1 MMKARITICT
11 LMFVLSNY
19 TLGYPVG
26 VVEDATQVPKVTKEI
41 EDKQGTA
48 EPEKQRGMVGEEGV
62 LVPKVAEEDRPFLSA
77 DVGFYSLYIWRGW
90 QLSKDS
96 LVIQPSATLGYKG
109 FSMNVWGN
117 LDTNQFNIDKANWNE
132 TDLTLSYERSFGPL
146 SLGAGYI
153 YYALDALDDQ
163 QEFYFTIGGDIILAP
178 TFSVYKDITKVD
190 SWYFN
195 LGISHSFELPKGI
208 SLDLAASAGYY
219 IINSRYTITADGDE
233 QVGNNYSA
241 LHDGVVSASLTIP
254 FAKYFTC
261 TPLIAYSFPLS
272 SDAKNMLKTDSP
284 SKKASHLFGG
294 VTFSFC
300 F

>member
-1 MMKARITICT
+1 MKVRIMMCVIMII
-11 LMFVLSNY
+11 LLNY
-19 TLGYPVG
+19 TLGYPESMVG
-26 VVEDATQVPKVTKEI
+26 EEGAEVPKVTKGI
-41 EDKQGTA
+41 EDKKDTTTPQM
-48 EPEKQRGMVGEEGV
+48 KRDIVGEEGV
-62 LVPKVAEEDRPFLSA
+62 QEPQVTEEDRPFASA
-77 DVGFYSLYIWRGW
+77 GLGFYSLYIWRGW

-96 LVIQPSATLGYKG
+96 LVIQPSATIGYKG
-109 FSMNVWGN
+109 FSMNLWGN

-132 TDLTLSYERSFGPL
+132 TDFTVSYERSFGPL
-146 SLGAGYI
+146 NLGAGYI
-153 YYALDALDDQ
+153 YYALDGLDDQ
-163 QEFYFTIGGDIILAP
+163 QEFYLNIGGDILLAP

-195 LGISHSFELPKGI
+195 LGISHSFQLPRKI

-219 IINSRYTITADGDE
+219 IINSRYTVTADGEE

-241 LHDGVVSASLTIP
+241 FHDGVVSASLNIP

-284 SKKASHLFGG
+284 SNKASHLFGG
-294 VTFSFC
+294 VTLSLSF
-300 F
+300 